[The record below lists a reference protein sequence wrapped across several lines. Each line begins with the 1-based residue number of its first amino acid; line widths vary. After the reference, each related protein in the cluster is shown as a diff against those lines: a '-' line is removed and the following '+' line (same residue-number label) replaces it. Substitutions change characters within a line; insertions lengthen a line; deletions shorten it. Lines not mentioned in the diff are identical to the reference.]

1 MTVALHAL
9 PYDTSAP
16 GFYFMTVE
24 DYRVLAAKAVNAY
37 GDPVEEFEIQF
48 IDGDLLDA
56 ELAKAFQL
64 NQCNIQHFFEAADE
78 WREDQKIKF
87 IIAVGECGH
96 NFDRASDDVD
106 DLDVDIYEIGS
117 LRELAEH
124 FVEEGL
130 LGEIPD
136 NLAAYI
142 DYDAFA
148 RDLAVDY
155 SETVIAGQNF
165 IFRMS

>member
-9 PYDTSAP
+9 PYDISAP
-16 GFYFMTVE
+16 GFYFENVE
-24 DYRVLAAKAVNAY
+24 DYGVLAAKAVNAY

-56 ELAKAFQL
+56 TLAKAFGL
-64 NQCNIQHFFEAADE
+64 NQCNIGHFFEAVDD
-78 WREDQKIKF
+78 WREDQKIRF

-96 NFDRASDDVD
+96 SFDCASDDVD
-106 DLDVDIYEIGS
+106 DLDVDIYEVGS
-117 LRELAEH
+117 MRELAEQ
-124 FVEEGL
+124 FADEGL
-130 LGEIPD
+130 LGEIPEH
-136 NLAAYI
+136 LAAYI

-155 SETVIAGQNF
+155 SEALIAGRNF
-165 IFRMS
+165 IYRMS